1 MKFETK
7 ISELK
12 RETFVDDEGKDCIR
26 ITKKIETPRQ
36 TFIKGDITGK
46 YRGDLLALSDEYY
59 NTAFYEF
66 EIYEA
71 IVENA
76 HTQKNYPFEDCNK
89 NEFPREKLPEILK
102 VTVVQLG
109 KHFGINILEPRLCD
123 FKSNPKYH
131 QIEGNEI
138 FGTFNGIISGYILDY
153 EEEIIEEIETIAD
166 DIVITDLKDL
176 VDVEKK
182 CYTNGIQTGKT
193 EKDGDYVRKEYYCK
207 HHNDTVWGKWEHS
220 GSNRPSDL
228 SFTTGG
234 CISSIFSFLGFI
246 CLLFFLFAILPSLI
260 YIIPFILLII
270 LISILEPYLKWIL
283 RIIGIILLIAFI
295 SSIINAFNRS
305 SHFVPKPPLV
315 VNEPR
320 EKEVVQEFKE
330 DIKNPEQ
337 PKDTLYK
344 KYRYWKDYDGNEY
357 EGEYTLLAS
366 AIRKSSINK
375 NYLRLSNSNERG
387 YDEMLYK
394 IKEND
399 KISLNGIHK
408 LFDSIGV
415 ANKMNEIQFAK
426 MIVSFVQDMPY
437 VLILDNACNANLY
450 SDRFI
455 KQYLSNSES
464 KCVGYQKFGINTPLE
479 FLYSTEGDCD
489 TRTLLLYT
497 LFAHYDYDVALLS
510 SEQYG
515 HSILGINLPINGI
528 AYKYQNQRYVLWET
542 TAYNAKPGLLPNE
555 ISNLNYWR
563 ISLKSK

>member
-1 MKFETK
+1 MKFEIK
-7 ISELK
+7 ITEID
-12 RETFVDDEGKDCIR
+12 RVPFVDDEGNDCIR

-36 TFIKGDITGK
+36 TFIKGNISGK
-46 YRGDLLALSDEYY
+46 YRGDLLSLSDQFY
-59 NTAFYEF
+59 NTAFYDF

-76 HTQKNYPFEDCNK
+76 VTQKNAPFQDCNE

-102 VTVVQLG
+102 VTIVQFG
-109 KHFGINILEPRLCD
+109 KYFGINILEPRLCQ
-123 FKSNPKYH
+123 FNSNRKFH
-131 QIEGNEI
+131 QIEGSEI
-138 FGTFNGIISGYILDY
+138 FGTFEGIISGFILDY
-153 EEEIIEEIETIAD
+153 EEEIIEEID
-166 DIVITDLKDL
+166 NLPKKVIIINDPPPSCKP
-176 VDVEKK
+176 
-182 CYTNGIQTGKT
+182 NGILTGKT
-193 EKDGDYVRKEYYCK
+193 EKKGNYIRKEYYCK
-207 HHNDTVWGKWEHS
+207 HHNDTVWGKWEFVDEPRRTKFDTN
-220 GSNRPSDL
+220 GCL
-228 SFTTGG
+228 SSVV
-234 CISSIFSFLGFI
+234 SSLGLILGLIF
-246 CLLFFLFAILPSLI
+246 LFFTLPGLMYLVPIVLF
-260 YIIPFILLII
+260 FILLH
-270 LISILEPYLKWIL
+270 LLAPYLKWIL
-283 RIIGIILLIAFI
+283 RIIGIVLLIAFI
-295 SSIINAFNRS
+295 SSIINSFNRS
-305 SHFVPKPPLV
+305 SNFVPKPPLA

-320 EKEVVQEFKE
+320 EQEVIEEFKE
-330 DIKNPEQ
+330 DTKNPEL

-344 KYRYWKDYDGNEY
+344 KYRNWKDYDGNEY

-366 AIRKSSINK
+366 AIKKSSSNK

-394 IKEND
+394 LKEND
-399 KISLNGIHK
+399 KNGLNGIYK

-415 ANKMNEIQFAK
+415 ANKMNQIQFAN
-426 MIVSFVQDMPY
+426 MVVSFVQDMPY

-455 KQYLSNSES
+455 KQYLRNSES
-464 KCVGYQKFGINTPLE
+464 KCVGFQRFGINTPLE

-497 LFAHYDYDVALLS
+497 IFANYNYDVAVMS

-515 HSILGINLPINGI
+515 HSILGINLPINGV